1 MKEINLV
8 VMATSPCVFMVV
20 ILRHV
25 RPCLK
30 YDGCVC
36 SPKKVVKNLELRVIY
51 PVGMASYKP
60 FTVEFNGLRLDLADL
75 KAPTTARA
83 QFNVTCPASRVDV
96 APQSL
101 SVQMC
106 TVWSVS
112 PTKKST
118 ATACTSPPLGT
129 ALCKV
134 ARPFSV
140 RFGHRFF
147 FHKNCRLERGDWSRK
162 GGKKGG
168 HRQKTT
174 HDTQYENKEKI
185 SETPEGRSGFCPL
198 FFFSFFFSFF
208 SLF

>member
-75 KAPTTARA
+75 KAPTIARA

-96 APQSL
+96 APSHCPSRCARSGRFRQPRSQQQPR
-101 SVQMC
+101 VQ
-106 TVWSVS
+106 
-112 PTKKST
+112 
-118 ATACTSPPLGT
+118 A
-129 ALCKV
+129 
-134 ARPFSV
+134 
-140 RFGHRFF
+140 H
-147 FHKNCRLERGDWSRK
+147 RLERPFAKW
-162 GGKKGG
+162 
-168 HRQKTT
+168 HA
-174 HDTQYENKEKI
+174 
-185 SETPEGRSGFCPL
+185 L
-198 FFFSFFFSFF
+198 FLCVLDIDFSFTRIVDWRGETGAGKEGKRVATDKKQ
-208 SLF
+208 LMTHNMKIKKK